1 MSLAEQIAAM
11 SLKKQQQRNNP
22 SAGKYDILYII
33 VF

>member
-22 SAGKYDILYII
+22 SAGKYDIYIL
-33 VF
+33 